1 MSWDRGPVTWAKE
14 RGNDDDDDDDDSG
27 GSVLAS

>member
-1 MSWDRGPVTWAKE
+1 VSWDRGPVASAKE
-14 RGNDDDDDDDDSG
+14 RGNDDDDDDDGSG